1 MGKEKDISPTKL
13 GLIQGYLSSGNHS
26 NRQIAKCV
34 NVSRATVDRIKRK
47 LDNNQSLKLN
57 KRKNCGQIRITTPRT
72 ERKIRDIV
80 IENRRKSKKVLKEII
95 NNEGITIY
103 FATLRRRMAEQG
115 FKACRP
121 AKKPRLTQAMKDKR
135 LQWAKNHRHFTTDDW
150 ERVCFSDEST
160 LEILMDKTNFVRRR
174 TGEMFNEDCLVERV
188 KHPLKIMVW
197 DISKNLITNKRD
209 LIEKLINVWHHS
221 EEIKK
226 NCQNLI
232 KSMTRRVEAVIAAKG
247 GHTKY

>member
-57 KRKNCGQIRITTPRT
+57 KRKNCGRNRITTPRT

-95 NNEGITIY
+95 NNEGITISL
-103 FATLRRRMAEQG
+103 ATLRRRMAEQG

-150 ERVCFSDEST
+150 ERVST
-160 LEILMDKTNFVRRR
+160 QFLFINT
-174 TGEMFNEDCLVERV
+174 
-188 KHPLKIMVW
+188 LKF
-197 DISKNLITNKRD
+197 KR
-209 LIEKLINVWHHS
+209 IP
-221 EEIKK
+221 
-226 NCQNLI
+226 
-232 KSMTRRVEAVIAAKG
+232 
-247 GHTKY
+247 Y